1 MPSAR
6 GLTATL
12 LATVLLVAACGD
24 ADEADGAGT
33 AAETTV
39 TTAAEADT
47 GFTGED
53 SDRFCELARELDD
66 QDPFEQGDLDLA
78 EAFRDAV
85 TSVDEIIGVAPAEI
99 RSEFETLR
107 EGLQEVA
114 SAIEDAD
121 GNLFAVDPER
131 LESLEDPR
139 YERAADRIDA
149 YLRDVCGIEIDDD
162 ELDPPM
168 IELEGAEGGLAGL
181 LGITEDE
188 ARCLL
193 EESGLE
199 ELDPENPD
207 IAALFEA
214 FDVCGV
220 ELG

>member
-24 ADEADGAGT
+24 ADEAETGAD
-33 AAETTV
+33 TTV

-47 GFTGED
+47 GFTGDD

-66 QDPFEQGDLDLA
+66 QDPFEQGEFDLA

-85 TSVDEIIGVAPAEI
+85 DSIDEIIGVAPAEI
-99 RSEFETLR
+99 RGDFETLQ

-114 SAIEDAD
+114 LAIEEAD
-121 GNLFAVDPER
+121 GDLFAVDPER
-131 LESLEDPR
+131 LESLEDAR
-139 YERAADRIDA
+139 YEQAADRIDT
-149 YLRDVCGIEIDDD
+149 YLRDVCGIEIEDD
-162 ELDPPM
+162 ELEPPA
-168 IELEGAEGGLAGL
+168 IDLQDAEAGLAGL
-181 LGITEDE
+181 LGITEEE
-188 ARCLL
+188 ARCLI

-207 IAALFEA
+207 IGALFGA
-214 FDVCGV
+214 FDACGV